1 MMKLLESQNQLLKRY
16 IKSSIF
22 NFIIGG
28 ALNTVFTYIIY
39 ITLLLLFD
47 YISAYTISFV
57 LGILFSF
64 IINSKYVFKVSIYK
78 KTMLLYPIIYLV
90 QYFLSVNL
98 LIIFVEKFG
107 FSKALSPIIVVF
119 ILLPITYILNK
130 TFFKKF

>member
-22 NFIIGG
+22 NFIIAG
-28 ALNTVFTYIIY
+28 ALNTLFTYIIY
-39 ITLLLLFD
+39 IALLLLID

-57 LGILFSF
+57 LGIIFSF
-64 IINSKYVFKVSIYK
+64 IINAKYVFKVSIYK
-78 KTMLLYPIIYLV
+78 KTMLLYPIIYFV
-90 QYFLSVNL
+90 QYSLSVNL

-130 TFFKKF
+130 TFFKKL